1 MDPYPNVVHRKIV
14 VPWYETETVCIITI
28 GLMTPALLFA
38 IVGVVT
44 AIDNASCQEHI
55 WAPATLLVLSA
66 SIILSISVRLV
77 RRYINRFRNRYLKG
91 FSMEPFK

>member
-1 MDPYPNVVHRKIV
+1 MNPYPNVVHRKIV
-14 VPWYETETVCIITI
+14 VPWYETEKACIITI
-28 GLMTPALLFA
+28 GLMVPALLFA

-44 AIDNASCQEHI
+44 AIEHAGCQEHI
-55 WAPATLLVLSA
+55 WVPATLLVLSA